1 MWSPTCSNNTTTMC
15 QKAVVLWIWGY
26 LLWTTN
32 IFKTI
37 DFKSIPYRTSS
48 QWHSSVFSPSIH
60 SKNVSEENTDYQAN
74 SAFKTHSHFGFIF
87 HVRCLSIE
95 TSQNALKNWSS
106 HQRSPC
112 TPWSSLK
119 HGLMSVSGPMS
130 HVHFPGCLTSET
142 LPFRIWYNMN

>member
-15 QKAVVLWIWGY
+15 QKAAVLWIWGY

-95 TSQNALKNWSS
+95 TSQKCPEKLEL
-106 HQRSPC
+106 SPKV
-112 TPWSSLK
+112 SMYSLK
-119 HGLMSVSGPMS
+119 FLEAWANVCFWS
-130 HVHFPGCLTSET
+130 HVPCSFSWLSYLRNTSFQN
-142 LPFRIWYNMN
+142 LV